1 MLEER
6 ELTCRLDLPETL
18 PYSCDPDKLARVF
31 DNLLRNAAIYSV
43 PESEIVIQ
51 AEKAGDMLTV
61 TFINHGDTI
70 PEDKLERIFE
80 QFYRLDSGRSSG
92 GAGLGL
98 AIARQIVT
106 LHKGTLTAQ
115 SAQDTTTFLVKL
127 PLRRE
132 IV

>member
-1 MLEER
+1 M
-6 ELTCRLDLPETL
+6 
-18 PYSCDPDKLARVF
+18 F
-31 DNLLRNAAIYSV
+31 GNLLRSAAIYSV

-51 AEKAGDMLTV
+51 AEAAGGMLTV
-61 TFINHGDTI
+61 TFINHGDSI
-70 PEDKLERIFE
+70 PEEKLERIFE

-106 LHKGTLTAQ
+106 LHKGTLMAQ